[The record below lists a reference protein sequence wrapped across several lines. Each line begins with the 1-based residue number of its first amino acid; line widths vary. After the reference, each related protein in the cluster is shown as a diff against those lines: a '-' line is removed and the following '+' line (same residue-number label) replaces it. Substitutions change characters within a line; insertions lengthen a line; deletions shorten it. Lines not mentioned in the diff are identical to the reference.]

1 MRALQLI
8 DDRKLEITD
17 LPEPDAPGAG
27 EVTLRVKAVALNHID
42 VWGWRGMAFAKRKL
56 PLVVG
61 AEASGEV
68 DAVGPGVSS
77 LLPGQLV
84 SIYGARTCGLCRP
97 CREGRDNLCEHVSGV
112 HGFHL
117 DGFAQEKVN
126 LPARLL
132 VPAPPGVDAIGAA
145 LAPVTFGT
153 VEHMLF
159 DNAKLEP
166 GETILVH
173 GVQPGSQYC
182 GKGQQDRGFQPHA

>member
-1 MRALQLI
+1 
-8 DDRKLEITD
+8 
-17 LPEPDAPGAG
+17 
-27 EVTLRVKAVALNHID
+27 
-42 VWGWRGMAFAKRKL
+42 MAFAKRKL
-56 PLVVG
+56 PLTIG
-61 AEASGEV
+61 AEAAGVVETM
-68 DAVGPGVSS
+68 GPGVSN
-77 LLPGQLV
+77 LQPGQIV

-117 DGFAQEKVN
+117 DGFACERVN

-132 VPAPPGVDAIGAA
+132 VPAPPGVDAVAAA

-166 GETILVH
+166 GEHILVH
-173 GVQPGSQYC
+173 AGGS
-182 GKGQQDRGFQPHA
+182 GIE